1 MEGRFLLV
9 STYCT
14 PVVVHDQSDSI
25 PDSIATYEALT
36 LYFYLLFADSKST
49 RDRSCPQRWCKRRF
63 SQCAKNGHR
72 LESSIVEI
80 DGFNR
85 KAMAAMDS
93 LDQRA
98 PECAEIPR
106 FDDGMVNIQELI
118 RIMAESLVNEIMDA
132 QAEDACADG
141 NRRNGYRERALVTS
155 VGTINL
161 RIPKLRRGSY
171 FPEDLLTRYSR
182 VDRAVVAAVS
192 EMVTCGVSTRKVERV
207 AASLGIDRM
216 SASQVSRICES
227 LDDVVADLQER
238 DLSGTSFPYI
248 WVDATYVKCRDGGH
262 VSSCAL
268 VTAIG
273 AGADGYRRLLG
284 LDAIDTESYAGWL
297 AFLRSLRERGASGV
311 LCVTSDAHEGLR
323 RAIEEVFPGAAWQ
336 RCIVHLMRNAASC
349 APTRQKRAA
358 VLAILHA
365 VFDERDPALVRELY
379 HLACGEIAG
388 ICPRAAGL
396 LEDAEA
402 DALAYLDFPYAH
414 HRRIRTNNV
423 QERANRELKR
433 RSRVV
438 QVFPSRKSLIRMLG
452 AVFSEMDED
461 WASRRWFTEES
472 IALAVSSAKSAAPA
486 PSYDGTAGEH
496 ARRIMEVVVA
506 DNPIGRRA
514 A

>member
-1 MEGRFLLV
+1 M
-9 STYCT
+9 T
-14 PVVVHDQSDSI
+14 
-25 PDSIATYEALT
+25 
-36 LYFYLLFADSKST
+36 
-49 RDRSCPQRWCKRRF
+49 
-63 SQCAKNGHR
+63 
-72 LESSIVEI
+72 
-80 DGFNR
+80 
-85 KAMAAMDS
+85 AMDTLPVS
-93 LDQRA
+93 GADA
-98 PECAEIPR
+98 PQMPR
-106 FDDGMVNIQELI
+106 FDDGMVNMQELF
-118 RIMAESLVNEIMDA
+118 RAMAESLVNEIMDA

-141 NRRNGYRERALVTS
+141 NQRNGYRERRLITS
-155 VGTINL
+155 VGAINL

-182 VDRAVVAAVS
+182 VDRAVIAAVS
-192 EMVTCGVSTRKVERV
+192 EMVANGVSTRKVERV

-227 LDDVVADLQER
+227 LDDIVADLQKR
-238 DLSGTSFPYI
+238 DLSDVSFPYI

-268 VTAIG
+268 VAAIG

-297 AFLRSLRERGASGV
+297 SFLRSLRERGVGGV

-336 RCIVHLMRNAASC
+336 RCVVHLMRNAASC
-349 APTRQKRAA
+349 APTRQKRGA

-365 VFDERDPALVRELY
+365 VFDERDPELVRELY
-379 HLACGEIAG
+379 HLACGEIAD
-388 ICPRAAGL
+388 ICPRAADL

-414 HRRIRTNNV
+414 HRRLRTNNV

-452 AVFSEMDED
+452 AVLSEMDED

-472 IALAVSSAKSAAPA
+472 IAMAVSPTRPAPPR
-486 PSYDGTAGEH
+486 PSYDGTASEH
-496 ARRIMEVVVA
+496 ARRIIEVVIA
-506 DNPIGRRA
+506 DNPVGRRA

>member
-1 MEGRFLLV
+1 
-9 STYCT
+9 
-14 PVVVHDQSDSI
+14 
-25 PDSIATYEALT
+25 
-36 LYFYLLFADSKST
+36 
-49 RDRSCPQRWCKRRF
+49 
-63 SQCAKNGHR
+63 
-72 LESSIVEI
+72 
-80 DGFNR
+80 
-85 KAMAAMDS
+85 
-93 LDQRA
+93 
-98 PECAEIPR
+98 
-106 FDDGMVNIQELI
+106 
-118 RIMAESLVNEIMDA
+118 MAESLVNEIMDA

-171 FPEDLLTRYSR
+171 FPEDLLTRYSQ

-227 LDDVVADLQER
+227 LDGVVADLQER

-379 HLACGEIAG
+379 HLACGAEVVDSPG
-388 ICPRAAGL
+388 FSSFETEEL
-396 LEDAEA
+396 NLELKHHLPETFREFQP
-402 DALAYLDFPYAH
+402 YLDSCRFVGCSHTKEKGCAVLEAVKRGQIQKSRHNSYL
-414 HRRIRTNNV
+414 RLY
-423 QERANRELKR
+423 EELK
-433 RSRVV
+433 
-438 QVFPSRKSLIRMLG
+438 PLK
-452 AVFSEMDED
+452 D
-461 WASRRWFTEES
+461 WQET
-472 IALAVSSAKSAAPA
+472 KK
-486 PSYDGTAGEH
+486 
-496 ARRIMEVVVA
+496 
-506 DNPIGRRA
+506 
-514 A
+514 